1 MYKLELSKKEYELF
15 KNTLAEFRPNIKI
28 ELIQCDEALERL
40 GFCESAPCIIHVDL
54 TKEDMETLI
63 DELMQLEMDAF
74 NTETGEDPLPND
86 PLYMLYKKFGWMWG
100 YFYSA
105 EWIED

>member
-1 MYKLELSKKEYELF
+1 MVF
-15 KNTLAEFRPNIKI
+15 
-28 ELIQCDEALERL
+28 
-40 GFCESAPCIIHVDL
+40 VDG
-54 TKEDMETLI
+54 DNVFFSETG
-63 DELMQLEMDAF
+63 LEMDAF